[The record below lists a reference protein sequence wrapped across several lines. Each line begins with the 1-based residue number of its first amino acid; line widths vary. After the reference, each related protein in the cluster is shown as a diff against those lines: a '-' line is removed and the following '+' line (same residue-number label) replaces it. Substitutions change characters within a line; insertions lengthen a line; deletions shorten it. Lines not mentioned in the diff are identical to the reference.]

1 MAKTAQKQLSKKTTK
16 QGSKVISKKTSAKK
30 ASAKVSAKNTKQLS
44 KRLSQT
50 LSREISLRLE
60 RKETN
65 ENVSRHKRFGL
76 TLIQKFQPIKKQST
90 FTNIDKL
97 DIDPAKFVKQFK
109 GIEYFYR
116 NYLIDN
122 KTLGE
127 GAFGK
132 VVKCQKKSNGKVFVV
147 K

>member
-30 ASAKVSAKNTKQLS
+30 ASAKNTQQLS

-76 TLIQKFQPIKKQST
+76 TLIQKFQPIKKQRT
-90 FTNIDKL
+90 FDNIEKL
-97 DIDPAKFVKQFK
+97 DIDPSKFVKQFK